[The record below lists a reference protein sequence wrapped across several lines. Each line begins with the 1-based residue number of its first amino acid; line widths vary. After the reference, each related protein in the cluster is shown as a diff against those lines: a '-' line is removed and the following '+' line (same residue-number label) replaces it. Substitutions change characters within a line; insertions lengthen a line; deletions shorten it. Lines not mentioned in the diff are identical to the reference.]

1 MKKLFVFILLA
12 CFACDKPL
20 PQLENMDLEIWRK
33 DKNGCHG
40 DRANMV
46 TQLNEQREKLKGL
59 SEDGILKLLG
69 KPDQNELYKRNQKFF
84 YYFVEPSV
92 KCDSTKTKAKRLSI
106 RFNAMELAKDVV
118 IE

>member
-1 MKKLFVFILLA
+1 MKKLFAFILLA

-20 PQLENMDLEIWRK
+20 PQLENIDLGKWRK
-33 DKNGCHG
+33 DKNGCLG
-40 DRANMV
+40 DRTNML
-46 TQLNEQREKLKGL
+46 TSLNDQRAKLKGL

-69 KPDQNELYKRNQKFF
+69 KPDQNELYKRNQKYF

-92 KCDSTKTKAKRLSI
+92 KCDSTKTKARRLSI
-106 RFNAMELAKDVV
+106 RFNAMEMAKEVV